1 MSKTRS
7 CTVQCVCT
15 PLQVQPPAA
24 ASAGSGYE
32 TGGGA
37 GSDSSYLT
45 RHQSQSS
52 PQKQVTLCCLL
63 SLQKMSSSR
72 RGRRLCLNLNIF
84 CMLITKYINNG
95 DHTTLLLTIGDNYS
109 WLLPAQNVHRYLDH
123 GWSLDSCIA
132 RLQNSI
138 PAHCLLSLNS
148 ALPTPLRIL
157 QITRTEVELSPFSV
171 WLLFHQRVSVVSNIK
186 IEKPLCCLHAA
197 LTSISDENI
206 IGHWHNI
213 VGWDILFLPG
223 SGTDAA

>member
-1 MSKTRS
+1 MCVLFSAVHGSMETSKYFN
-7 CTVQCVCT
+7 V
-15 PLQVQPPAA
+15 
-24 ASAGSGYE
+24 
-32 TGGGA
+32 
-37 GSDSSYLT
+37 
-45 RHQSQSS
+45 
-52 PQKQVTLCCLL
+52 
-63 SLQKMSSSR
+63 
-72 RGRRLCLNLNIF
+72 NLNIF

-157 QITRTEVELSPFSV
+157 QITRTEVELSPLCV

-186 IEKPLCCLHAA
+186 IEKPLCCRHAA
-197 LTSISDENI
+197 LTINIWWTYHRTLTQYCWMGYLISAWIRD
-206 IGHWHNI
+206 WC
-213 VGWDILFLPG
+213 
-223 SGTDAA
+223 DAA